1 MDQPISNLGPRVKSL
16 RQERGLTLQQVS
28 ERCGVS
34 VSTLSKV
41 ENGQVSGT
49 INTMLKIARGL
60 GVLFDHLLEDT
71 NTVKPPTGRLVHTPA
86 RQAGHYPTEFYDYH
100 VHSAEMVGRQ
110 MLPLVIDVKTRQP
123 PPKVDWSTHEGEEFL
138 FVLEGRVEFHSE
150 HYGPIV
156 LESGDSVYFDSA
168 MRHAYVSV
176 GKGDARI
183 ISISLAEEEGASG
196 ARMTHLQ
203 RHRDGDAEKNP
214 SRPVAGD
221 DGIAPVRVSTSR
233 SSNPSGGRT
242 EP

>member
-1 MDQPISNLGPRVKSL
+1 MDQPLSNLGSRVKTL

-28 ERCGVS
+28 ERSGVS

-71 NTVKPPTGRLVHTPA
+71 DTNPPPTGRLVRTTA
-86 RQAGHYPTEFYDYH
+86 DQVDRFPTEFYDYQ
-100 VHSAEMVGRQ
+100 VHSTEMVGRH

-138 FVLEGRVEFHSE
+138 LVLEGRVEFHSE
-150 HYGPIV
+150 HYGPV
-156 LESGDSVYFDSA
+156 ALNPGDSIYFDSS

-176 GKGDARI
+176 GEGDARV
-183 ISISLAEEEGASG
+183 ISISLAQEESAAGT
-196 ARMTHLQ
+196 RMTHLQ
-203 RHRDGDAEKNP
+203 RRRDDHQEQSP
-214 SRPVAGD
+214 SRSTPGD
-221 DGIAPVRVSTSR
+221 DAIVPARTSTSQ
-233 SSNPSGGRT
+233 SSNPFGGRT